1 MVRVMVMVRVR
12 VRVRGYGQGYGNG
25 KGQGN
30 GNGNGLV
37 VLSCLVVV
45 LGMRVLQHFCLEV
58 HHVCMNH
65 ESWSHAALPRK
76 GPQHAHA

>member
-1 MVRVMVMVRVR
+1 MPCCLAQNPHALACLVV
-12 VRVRGYGQGYGNG
+12 
-25 KGQGN
+25 
-30 GNGNGLV
+30 V

-45 LGMRVLQHFCLEV
+45 LGMRVLQHFCLGV
-58 HHVCMNH
+58 HHVYMNH